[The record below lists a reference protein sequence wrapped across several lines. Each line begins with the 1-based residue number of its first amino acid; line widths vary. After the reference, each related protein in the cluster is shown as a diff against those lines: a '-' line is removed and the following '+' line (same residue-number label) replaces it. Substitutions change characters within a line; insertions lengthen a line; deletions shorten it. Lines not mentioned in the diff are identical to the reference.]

1 MYAKLLNTTTAG
13 KNELPENSGQC
24 YTKNKI
30 TTSSLTRTIACFLV
44 INVSVLYSFC
54 IFQRKVQLL
63 IC

>member
-1 MYAKLLNTTTAG
+1 MYAKLSNTTTAG
-13 KNELPENSGQC
+13 KNELTENSGQC

-30 TTSSLTRTIACFLV
+30 TTSSLTRTIACTLV
-44 INVSVLYSFC
+44 INVSVLSFG